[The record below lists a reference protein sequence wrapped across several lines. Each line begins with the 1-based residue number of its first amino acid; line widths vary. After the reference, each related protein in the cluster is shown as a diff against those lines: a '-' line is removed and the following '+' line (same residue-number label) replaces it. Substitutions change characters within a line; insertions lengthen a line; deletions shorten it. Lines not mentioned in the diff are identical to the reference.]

1 MLSGPTARGWS
12 ACLALAA
19 FVLVSV
25 APAQSGQPDPAA
37 DRSGGSAG
45 SLPPGLSSDNGTSG
59 YAFYRPGE
67 ALRDAND
74 PLVATVEGRNIY
86 LSDIG
91 EAYRALPGDARRQ
104 SADLLY
110 PTLLQGLVS
119 QSALFLEA
127 RRQEL
132 DADPDVRRRMA
143 KAMELTLVSELLNR
157 TITAKVTEAAIRARY
172 QEQYAN
178 AASGDQLHLRVIVV
192 STEAAAREVL
202 AELAK
207 GGDFAALARRRS
219 IDPSGAS
226 GGDLGFLQRA
236 QLSPEVVEPV
246 FALAVGE
253 TSRQPVRQQD
263 TWNVF
268 RVEERR
274 SEAVPSFDAAR
285 DAIRQELVQETVR
298 AAAEQARA
306 QFDIRTYNVDGTP
319 FRQPEQELL
328 DAPLTFKVE
337 TKPAK

>member
-1 MLSGPTARGWS
+1 MLSGPTWRGWS
-12 ACLALAA
+12 TCFALV
-19 FVLVSV
+19 FSILVSV
-25 APAQSGQPDPAA
+25 VPVQAGQPDPAA
-37 DRSGGSAG
+37 DRSGSAG
-45 SLPPGLSSDNGTSG
+45 KPLPAVPSDNDASG
-59 YAFYRPGE
+59 YDFYRPGE
-67 ALRDAND
+67 ALRDTRD

-91 EAYRALPGDARRQ
+91 DAYRALPGESRRQ

-132 DADPDVRRRMA
+132 DADPEVRRRMV

-157 TITAKVTEAAIRARY
+157 TIAAKVTEDAIRARY
-172 QEQYAN
+172 QQQYAN
-178 AASGDQLHLRVIVV
+178 AASGDALHLRVIVLP
-192 STEAAAREVL
+192 TEAAARDVL

-207 GGDFAALARRRS
+207 GGDFAALARQRS
-219 IDPSGAS
+219 IDPSGAG

-236 QLSPEVVEPV
+236 QLSPEIVDPV

-253 TSRQPVRQQD
+253 ASRQPVRQQD

-274 SEAVPSFDAAR
+274 SEPVPTFDAAR
-285 DAIRQELVQETVR
+285 DTIRQELVQETVQ

-306 QFDIRTYNVDGTP
+306 QFDIRKYNVDGTP
-319 FRQPEQELL
+319 FQQPEQELL
-328 DAPLTFKVE
+328 DTPLTFKVE